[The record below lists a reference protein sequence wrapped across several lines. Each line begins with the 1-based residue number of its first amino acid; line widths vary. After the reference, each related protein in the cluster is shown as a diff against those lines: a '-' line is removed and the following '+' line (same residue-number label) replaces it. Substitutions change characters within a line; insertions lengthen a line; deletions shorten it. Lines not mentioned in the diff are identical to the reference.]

1 MLEVWQ
7 TFCGTPRRPIFSL
20 VEMLHSW
27 CLIPFL
33 FIITLGTLNGMYSQS
48 KKTVGNMLMM
58 MTTTETAAAATT
70 TTLRKS
76 TK

>member
-7 TFCGTPRRPIFSL
+7 TFCETPHRPIFPL

-27 CLIPFL
+27 CFIQFL
-33 FIITLGTLNGMYSQS
+33 FIITLGALNSMYSES

-58 MTTTETAAAATT
+58 MMTATT
-70 TTLRKS
+70 TTTTTTTMRKS